1 MESFNKINL
10 FDDIVFSKIQEFV
23 LDHIKHSDNLKYAGS
38 YGRYWN
44 LIKFPKEIEDLL
56 VSTAQ
61 FEFNKDLD
69 ILYTQCVKYQIKDGV
84 APALVAHKDNLFCTH
99 TMNLIIDTTID
110 FRAYIEDFQDSYNAT
125 WDPFKYVGRADTFYK
140 YSGINR
146 TFNVTFVVPALSRAD
161 MISNYQKLNT
171 LTWATMPDY
180 ATSGTEDDYG
190 YMKGN
195 FVKLTL
201 GDYFRG
207 MPTIINSLTFSP
219 IMEMGFDINRYS
231 TQDEIE
237 NSKHVE
243 GQVIKRSEEKLFVGQ
258 LPKGIRVQAQMTII
272 HSFIPQ
278 RGQQLIGYEV
288 GSRNPY
294 AIKENG
300 TSGQDVR
307 VSKNDNYVANKPN
320 INSMSGDFN

>member
-110 FRAYIEDFQDSYNAT
+110 
-125 WDPFKYVGRADTFYK
+125 WP
-140 YSGINR
+140 
-146 TFNVTFVVPALSRAD
+146 
-161 MISNYQKLNT
+161 
-171 LTWATMPDY
+171 
-180 ATSGTEDDYG
+180 
-190 YMKGN
+190 
-195 FVKLTL
+195 
-201 GDYFRG
+201 
-207 MPTIINSLTFSP
+207 
-219 IMEMGFDINRYS
+219 
-231 TQDEIE
+231 
-237 NSKHVE
+237 
-243 GQVIKRSEEKLFVGQ
+243 
-258 LPKGIRVQAQMTII
+258 
-272 HSFIPQ
+272 
-278 RGQQLIGYEV
+278 LIV
-288 GSRNPY
+288 
-294 AIKENG
+294 
-300 TSGQDVR
+300 QDVEFPSMPNSAVFLKGDTESHWR
-307 VSKNDNYVANKPN
+307 PEYPSKDENDYLIAEF
-320 INSMSGDFN
+320 IN